1 MVSRIKK
8 IRILD
13 EMAKFISTMLSP
25 LLTPTYGTLM
35 ALSIT
40 PKLLD
45 VTGARFKLLLIVFAL
60 TCIFP
65 MITIAVLHNFKVIK
79 DKRMISRK
87 ERLIP
92 YITGTIYYAVAV
104 YHVIYTH
111 EPRWLVMFFAG
122 GALACLI
129 STVVNCRWKISAHMA
144 GMGGLVAL
152 LWQINAMELEIISNP
167 WMMLYILIAIF
178 LSGMLGSARLMLKR
192 HTLPQVLAG
201 FLNGLICVSLMMRLF
216 G

>member
-1 MVSRIKK
+1 
-8 IRILD
+8 
-13 EMAKFISTMLSP
+13 MAKFISTMLSP
-25 LLTPTYGTLM
+25 LLTPTYSTLM
-35 ALSIT
+35 ALSIS

-45 VTGARFKLLLIVFAL
+45 VTGDRFKLLLIIFAL

-79 DKRMISRK
+79 DKRLISRK

-92 YITGTIYYAVAV
+92 YITGTIYYGVAV
-104 YHVIYTH
+104 FHVIYSH
-111 EPRWLVMFFAG
+111 EPTWLVMFFAG

-129 STVVNCRWKISAHMA
+129 STIVNFWWKISAHMA
-144 GMGGLVAL
+144 GIGGLLAL
-152 LWQINAMELEIISNP
+152 LWQIDAMELEIISRP
-167 WMMLYILIAIF
+167 WMVAYILIAII
-178 LSGMLGSARLMLKR
+178 LSGLLGSARLLLKR
-192 HTLPQVLAG
+192 HTLPQVIAG

>member
-1 MVSRIKK
+1 
-8 IRILD
+8 
-13 EMAKFISTMLSP
+13 MAKFISTMLSP
-25 LLTPTYGTLM
+25 LLTPTYSTLM

-79 DKRMISRK
+79 DKRMVSRK

-111 EPRWLVMFFAG
+111 EPTWLVMFFVG
-122 GALACLI
+122 GTMACLI
-129 STVVNCRWKISAHMA
+129 SAIVNRWWKISAHMA

-152 LWQINAMELEIISNP
+152 LWQINAMELEIISSP
-167 WMMLYILIAIF
+167 WMMLYILLAIF
-178 LSGMLGSARLMLKR
+178 LSGMLGTARLLLKR

>member
-1 MVSRIKK
+1 MVSRITK

-25 LLTPTYGTLM
+25 LLTPTISTVM
-35 ALSIT
+35 ALSIS

-65 MITIAVLHNFKVIK
+65 MITIAVLHNFKIIK
-79 DKRMISRK
+79 DKRLISRK

-92 YITGTIYYAVAV
+92 YITGTIYYAFAV
-104 YHVIYTH
+104 FHVIYTH
-111 EPRWLVMFFAG
+111 EPKWLVMFFVG
-122 GALACLI
+122 GTLACLI
-129 STVVNCRWKISAHMA
+129 STIVNCWWKISAHMA

-152 LWQINAMELEIISNP
+152 LWQIDAMELEIISRP
-167 WMMLYILIAIF
+167 WMAAYIFIAIF
-178 LSGMLGSARLMLKR
+178 LSGLLGSARLLLKR

-201 FLNGLICVSLMMRLF
+201 FLNGIICVSLAMRLF

>member
-1 MVSRIKK
+1 MVSRIKR

-13 EMAKFISTMLSP
+13 EVAKFISTMLSP
-25 LLTPTYGTLM
+25 LLTPTYSTLM
-35 ALSIT
+35 ALSIS

-45 VTGARFKLLLIVFAL
+45 VTGVRFKLLLIIFAL

-65 MITIAVLHNFKVIK
+65 MITITVLHNFKVIK
-79 DKRMISRK
+79 DKRLTSRS

-104 YHVIYTH
+104 YYAVYTH
-111 EPRWLVMFFAG
+111 EPTWLVMFFAG
-122 GALACLI
+122 GATACLI
-129 STVVNCRWKISAHMA
+129 STIVNCWWKISAHMA

-152 LWQINAMELEIISNP
+152 LWQIDSMELEIISRP
-167 WMMLYILIAIF
+167 WMVLYILIAIF
-178 LSGMLGSARLMLKR
+178 LSGLLGTARMLLKR
-192 HTLPQVLAG
+192 HTLPQVIAG

>member
-1 MVSRIKK
+1 MVSRITR

-13 EMAKFISTMLSP
+13 EVAKFISTMLSP
-25 LLTPTYGTLM
+25 LLTPTYSTLM
-35 ALSIT
+35 ALSIS

-65 MITIAVLHNFKVIK
+65 MITIAVLHNFKIIK
-79 DKRMISRK
+79 DKRLISSK

-92 YITGTIYYAVAV
+92 YITGTFYYAVAV
-104 YHVIYTH
+104 YHAAYTH
-111 EPRWLVMFFAG
+111 EPTWLVMFFVG
-122 GALACLI
+122 GTMACLI
-129 STVVNCRWKISAHMA
+129 SAIVNRWWKISAHMA

-152 LWQINAMELEIISNP
+152 LWQINAMELEIISSP
-167 WMMLYILIAIF
+167 WMMLYILLAIF
-178 LSGMLGSARLMLKR
+178 LSGMLGSARLLLKR

>member
-152 LWQINAMELEIISNP
+152 LWQINAMELEIISSP

>member
-1 MVSRIKK
+1 
-8 IRILD
+8 
-13 EMAKFISTMLSP
+13 MAKFISTMLSP

-129 STVVNCRWKISAHMA
+129 STVVNCWWKISAHMA

-152 LWQINAMELEIISNP
+152 LWQINAMELEIISSP
-167 WMMLYILIAIF
+167 WMMLYILIAIL

>member
-152 LWQINAMELEIISNP
+152 LWQINAMELEIISSP
-167 WMMLYILIAIF
+167 WMMLYILLAIF
-178 LSGMLGSARLMLKR
+178 LSGMLGSARLLLKR

>member
-1 MVSRIKK
+1 
-8 IRILD
+8 
-13 EMAKFISTMLSP
+13 MAKFISTMLSP
-25 LLTPTYGTLM
+25 LLTPTYSTLM

-79 DKRMISRK
+79 DKRMVSRK

-111 EPRWLVMFFAG
+111 EPTWLVMFFVG
-122 GALACLI
+122 GTMACLI
-129 STVVNCRWKISAHMA
+129 SAIVNRWWKISAHMA

-152 LWQINAMELEIISNP
+152 LWQINAMELEIISSP
-167 WMMLYILIAIF
+167 WMMLYILLAIF
-178 LSGMLGSARLMLKR
+178 LSGMLGSARLLLKR

>member
-1 MVSRIKK
+1 MTSRITK

-13 EMAKFISTMLSP
+13 ELAKFISTMLSP
-25 LLTPTYGTLM
+25 LLTPTYSTLM
-35 ALSIT
+35 ALSIS
-40 PKLLD
+40 PKVLD

-65 MITIAVLHNFKVIK
+65 MITIAVLHNFKLIK
-79 DKRMISRK
+79 DKRLISRN

-104 YHVIYTH
+104 YHAAYSH
-111 EPRWLVMFFAG
+111 EPTWLVMFFLG
-122 GALACLI
+122 GAMACLI
-129 STVVNCRWKISAHMA
+129 STIVNFWWKISAHMA
-144 GMGGLVAL
+144 GVGGLLAL
-152 LWQINAMELEIISNP
+152 LWQIDAMELEVISRP
-167 WMMLYILIAIF
+167 WMVAYILIAII
-178 LSGMLGSARLMLKR
+178 LAGVLGSARLILKR

-201 FLNGLICVSLMMRLF
+201 FLNGLICVSLAMRLF

>member
-1 MVSRIKK
+1 
-8 IRILD
+8 
-13 EMAKFISTMLSP
+13 MAKFISTMLSP
-25 LLTPTYGTLM
+25 LLTPTYSTLM

-79 DKRMISRK
+79 DKRMVSRK

-92 YITGTIYYAVAV
+92 YITGTTYYAVAV

-111 EPRWLVMFFAG
+111 EPTWLVMFFVG
-122 GALACLI
+122 GTMACLI
-129 STVVNCRWKISAHMA
+129 SAIVNRWWKISAHMA

-152 LWQINAMELEIISNP
+152 LWQINAMELEIISSP
-167 WMMLYILIAIF
+167 WMMLYILLAIF
-178 LSGMLGSARLMLKR
+178 LSGMLGSARLLLKR